1 MHGRDYLQAAAW
13 VLSLNHAQHPVQ
25 GNASRLAV
33 WLAPAAAA
41 AAGDRG
47 SAGSSRTVDDITMQ
61 PVPAAACLT
70 VQWLPL
76 QKSSSG
82 SMGSSANVHWRRP
95 ALQVGPAALLSAVQ
109 QPAGGAMLLRV
120 QLRWRW
126 LLWALSLRVQTSR
139 PELLHAPQ
147 TGADA
152 AGQPHNASKSSS
164 SADSA
169 CWHPVVVYRSTW
181 GVEHVSVINTTC
193 STCAPA
199 AGRPSSD
206 STPAQLLAQ
215 VQQLLQT
222 WLRAGRKVSSQPG
235 NTANM
240 RSSVRLAE
248 LAAGTEA
255 QLLLD
260 PRCSHA
266 VSLRWDVVDLTAQL
280 LLAHMS
286 AAAGMAVALLLL
298 VLSHQMSALVR
309 MMTVA
314 RTGALPA
321 ATGSP
326 ARTPAALAAQDDH
339 ADAAGESTTGL
350 DTAAA
355 VVTNG
360 RSSPDLRQL
369 SAAALHRMRKR
380 LDGTLGGAPPSMQ
393 KYYGTTAAA
402 AAGAAAGPGTSAA
415 GLAANGP
422 AAGSTA
428 GDGPDSQ
435 SGLRGVGVS
444 VVESLVA
451 VTRDARVLLLA
462 ALLAA
467 AAAGLNSLNPSSLWY
482 HHPSSSSSM
491 AGPLQGFAAA
501 AGWLLHQAL
510 ALLGL
515 AQRGDSPTLAGAV
528 LLLGVALLFLLADVG
543 LSVAVKWGLDWC
555 SGAVAAF
562 NRWALAASA
571 AVSS

>member
-13 VLSLNHAQHPVQ
+13 VLTLSHAQHLLQ

-33 WLAPAAAA
+33 WLAPAAAGDK
-41 AAGDRG
+41 AG
-47 SAGSSRTVDDITMQ
+47 AGSSRTVDGITLQ
-61 PVPAAACLT
+61 PVPAAASLT
-70 VQWLPL
+70 VQLLPL
-76 QKSSSG
+76 QKISSTNG
-82 SMGSSANVHWRRP
+82 TARWLQP
-95 ALQVGPAALLSAVQ
+95 ALQLSPAALLSAVQ

-126 LLWALSLRVQTSR
+126 LLWALSLRVQSSS
-139 PELLHAPQ
+139 PELLHTPQ

-152 AGQPHNASKSSS
+152 AGQSQDAAKSSS
-164 SADSA
+164 SSSSDSNSDSA
-169 CWHPVVVYRSTW
+169 CWHPVVVYPSTW
-181 GVEHVSVINTTC
+181 GVEHVSLINTTC

-199 AGRPSSD
+199 ARRPASNSAA
-206 STPAQLLAQ
+206 AQLLAQ

-240 RSSVRLAE
+240 RSSVRLSE
-248 LAAGTEA
+248 LQAGAEA

-266 VSLRWDVVDLTAQL
+266 ISLRWDVVDSTAQL
-280 LLAHMS
+280 LLAHAS

-314 RTGALPA
+314 RTGALPV

-326 ARTPAALAAQDDH
+326 ARTPAAKDEH
-339 ADAAGESTTGL
+339 MTGEPDVPAVGPDS
-350 DTAAA
+350 AAA
-355 VVTNG
+355 VTNG

-380 LDGTLGGAPPSMQ
+380 LDGTLGGAPPPMQ
-393 KYYGTTAAA
+393 KYYGTAAAAAA
-402 AAGAAAGPGTSAA
+402 AAG
-415 GLAANGP
+415 P
-422 AAGSTA
+422 AAGIGATAAGSAADGAPASSTA
-428 GDGPDSQ
+428 RDGPDSQ
-435 SGLRGVGVS
+435 PGLRGVGVS

-451 VTRDARVLLLA
+451 VTGDARVLLLA

-467 AAAGLNSLNPSSLWY
+467 AAAGLNSLNPNSLWY
-482 HHPSSSSSM
+482 SHSNNSSST

-501 AGWLLHQAL
+501 AGWLLHRGL

-515 AQRGDSPTLAGAV
+515 AQRGDSPTLAGAL
-528 LLLGVALLFLLADVG
+528 LLLGVALAFLLADVG
-543 LSVAVKWGLDWC
+543 LSVAVKWGLDAC

-562 NRWALAASA
+562 NRWEPLAGTAELR
-571 AVSS
+571 

>member
-13 VLSLNHAQHPVQ
+13 VLTLNHAQHLLQ

-33 WLAPAAAA
+33 WLAPAAA
-41 AAGDRG
+41 GDKA
-47 SAGSSRTVDDITMQ
+47 SAGSSRTVDGITLQ
-61 PVPAAACLT
+61 PVPAAASLT

-76 QKSSSG
+76 QKSSSIG
-82 SMGSSANVHWRRP
+82 GTAQWLRP
-95 ALQVGPAALLSAVQ
+95 ALQLSPAALLSAVQ

-126 LLWALSLRVQTSR
+126 LLWALSLRVQASS
-139 PELLHAPQ
+139 PELLHTPQ

-152 AGQPHNASKSSS
+152 AGQSQNAAKGSSS
-164 SADSA
+164 RDTNSDRA
-169 CWHPVVVYRSTW
+169 CWHPVVVYPSTW
-181 GVEHVSVINTTC
+181 GVEHVSLINTTC

-199 AGRPSSD
+199 AGRPASNSAA
-206 STPAQLLAQ
+206 AQLVAQ

-240 RSSVRLAE
+240 RSSVRLSE
-248 LAAGTEA
+248 LQAGAEA

-266 VSLRWDVVDLTAQL
+266 ISLRWDVVDSTAQL
-280 LLAHMS
+280 LLAHAS

-321 ATGSP
+321 ANGSP
-326 ARTPAALAAQDDH
+326 TRAPAAQDDH
-339 ADAAGESTTGL
+339 MTGEAEVSAAGL
-350 DTAAA
+350 DSAAA
-355 VVTNG
+355 VTNG

-380 LDGTLGGAPPSMQ
+380 LDGTLGGAPPPMQ
-393 KYYGTTAAA
+393 KYYGTAAAAA
-402 AAGAAAGPGTSAA
+402 AAGGPAGGLSAT
-415 GLAANGP
+415 
-422 AAGSTA
+422 AAGSAADGAPASSTA
-428 GDGPDSQ
+428 RDGADSQ
-435 SGLRGVGVS
+435 PGLRGVGVS

-451 VTRDARVLLLA
+451 VTGDARVLLLA
-462 ALLAA
+462 AVLAA

-482 HHPSSSSSM
+482 SHSNSRSST

-501 AGWLLHQAL
+501 AGWLLHRGL

-515 AQRGDSPTLAGAV
+515 AQRGDSPTLAGAL
-528 LLLGVALLFLLADVG
+528 LLLGVALAFLLADVG
-543 LSVAVKWGLDWC
+543 LSVAVKWGLDAC

-562 NRWALAASA
+562 NRWGALDSPCLASA
-571 AVSS
+571 V

>member
-13 VLSLNHAQHPVQ
+13 VLTLNHDQHLLQ

-33 WLAPAAAA
+33 WLAPAAAGDA
-41 AAGDRG
+41 A
-47 SAGSSRTVDDITMQ
+47 SAGSSRTVDGVTMQ
-61 PVPAAACLT
+61 TVPASASLT

-76 QKSSSG
+76 QKSSS
-82 SMGSSANVHWRRP
+82 SSSSTAQWLRP
-95 ALQVGPAALLSAVQ
+95 ALQLSPAALLSAVQ
-109 QPAGGAMLLRV
+109 QPAGGALLLRL

-126 LLWALSLRVQTSR
+126 LLWALSLRVQTSS
-139 PELLHAPQ
+139 PELLHTPQ

-152 AGQPHNASKSSS
+152 AGKPHNAAQRSSS
-164 SADSA
+164 DSSGGDA
-169 CWHPVVVYRSTW
+169 CWHPVVVYPSTW
-181 GVEHVSVINTTC
+181 GVEHVSLINTTC

-199 AGRPSSD
+199 AGRPASS
-206 STPAQLLAQ
+206 SAAAQLLAQ
-215 VQQLLQT
+215 VRQLLQT

-240 RSSVRLAE
+240 RSSVRLSE
-248 LAAGTEA
+248 LQAGAEA

-266 VSLRWDVVDLTAQL
+266 ISLRSDVVDLAAQL
-280 LLAHMS
+280 LLAHAS

-298 VLSHQMSALVR
+298 VLSHQMSTLVR

-321 ATGSP
+321 VTGSP
-326 ARTPAALAAQDDH
+326 ARTPAALAAQDDAITSE
-339 ADAAGESTTGL
+339 ADASAAGL
-350 DTAAA
+350 DSAAA
-355 VVTNG
+355 VPNG

-380 LDGTLGGAPPSMQ
+380 LDGTLGGAPPPLQ
-393 KYYGTTAAA
+393 KYYGTAAAA
-402 AAGAAAGPGTSAA
+402 AAGPGAT
-415 GLAANGP
+415 
-422 AAGSTA
+422 AAGSAADVASASSTA
-428 GDGPDSQ
+428 RDGLDSQ
-435 SGLRGVGVS
+435 PGLRGVGVS
-444 VVESLVA
+444 VMESLVA
-451 VTRDARVLLLA
+451 VTGDASVLLLA

-482 HHPSSSSSM
+482 HHSSSSSSSST

-501 AGWLLHQAL
+501 AGWLLHWGL

-515 AQRGDSPTLAGAV
+515 AQRGDSPTLAGAA
-528 LLLGVALLFLLADVG
+528 LLLGVALLFLLADVA

-562 NRWALAASA
+562 NRWAPPASVA
-571 AVSS
+571 ES